1 MSNCDAMRV
10 IAPQL
15 TGKPVYSTPLLDIL
29 VPASEMPLNRF
40 PLKTLAWFFAGLCIL
55 PIAAVGVTA
64 AGGTLETWMRLWGS
78 VMPHF
83 IWNTVQL
90 VVMVGIGT
98 AVIGTVTAWL
108 VTLCR
113 FPGQRMFE
121 IVLALPL
128 AFPAYVL
135 AYAYTDL
142 LDHPGPVQTLLRDIT
157 GWGARDYWFPE
168 IRSLGGAALMLI
180 FVLYPYVY
188 LLVRA
193 AFLRQSPTAYFAAR
207 TMGHGPWSA
216 FFRVS
221 LPVARPA
228 IAGGV
233 ILCLMETIAD
243 FGTVAHFGVQTF
255 ATGVYQAWFSMGDR
269 AGASQLAFC
278 LMLTALL
285 LVVVEQTQRGG
296 AKHHQAGNRLEVM
309 APHRLTGWRAAG
321 AVAICAIP
329 VLCGFAIPLA
339 VLFEMAVSSGQNPFS
354 SRYVDFIENSLI
366 LASLAAL
373 LTVVG
378 AVFVGYRVRL
388 APGRAAYATKLLA
401 GIGYALPG
409 AVIAVGLLV
418 PAARLDNAVDGYMR
432 AQFGIST
439 GLLLTGSIALLIV
452 TYMVRFMA
460 AALSAFDTGM
470 SAIRPNVD
478 AVARTLGATTGG
490 MLARIHLPLMRA
502 SLLTA
507 VLIVFVDTMKELPAT
522 LILRPFNFDTLAV
535 QAYRLA
541 SDERLA
547 QAAVPSL
554 VIVAFGLLPVIILCR
569 SIARTGRADFTENQ
583 AIPSIA
589 R

>member
-1 MSNCDAMRV
+1 VNLTTRNPTAFNPTIV
-10 IAPQL
+10 I
-15 TGKPVYSTPLLDIL
+15 
-29 VPASEMPLNRF
+29 RF
-40 PLKTLAWFFAGLCIL
+40 PLKTLAWICAGLCII
-55 PIAAVGVTA
+55 PIVAVGIAAVG
-64 AGGTLETWMRLWGS
+64 GTFDTWTRLWNT
-78 VMPHF
+78 VMTRY

-90 VVMVGIGT
+90 VFIVGIGT
-98 AVIGTVTAWL
+98 AVTGTATAWL
-108 VTLCR
+108 VTLCQ
-113 FPGQRMFE
+113 FPGRRVFE

-142 LDHPGPVQTLLRDIT
+142 LDHPGPVQTALRSVT

-168 IRSLGGAALMLI
+168 IRSLGGAALMLV

-188 LLVRA
+188 LLSRA

-269 AGASQLAFC
+269 AAASQLAFC
-278 LMLTALL
+278 LMLVALF
-285 LVVVEQTQRGG
+285 LVVLENIQRGG
-296 AKHHQAGNRLEVM
+296 AKHHHAGNRHEVM
-309 APHRLTGWRAAG
+309 VPHKLAGWRAAA
-321 AVAICAIP
+321 AVLACLVP
-329 VLCGFAIPLA
+329 VLVGFIIPLVVLFDMAVTSGQSPFSPRYLSFVYNSLLLSSIAA
-339 VLFEMAVSSGQNPFS
+339 VLTVTAAV
-354 SRYVDFIENSLI
+354 L
-366 LASLAAL
+366 
-373 LTVVG
+373 
-378 AVFVGYRVRL
+378 VGYRLRL
-388 APGRAAYATKLLA
+388 APGRAASITKTFA

-418 PAARLDNAVDGYMR
+418 PFARLDNALDAFFR

-439 GLLLTGSIALLIV
+439 GLLFTGSIALLIM

-478 AVARTLGATTGG
+478 AVSRTLGATTGT
-490 MLARIHLPLMRA
+490 MLMRVHLPLMRT

-569 SIARTGRADFTENQ
+569 TIAQTRMGHSSEHELS
-583 AIPSIA
+583 AIPVHIET
-589 R
+589 

>member
-1 MSNCDAMRV
+1 
-10 IAPQL
+10 L
-15 TGKPVYSTPLLDIL
+15 KPPT
-29 VPASEMPLNRF
+29 EFHF
-40 PLKTLAWFFAGLCIL
+40 PLRSLAWISAGLCIL
-55 PIAAVGVTA
+55 PIVAVGIAA
-64 AGGTLETWMRLWGS
+64 AGGSLETWNRLWDS
-78 VMPHF
+78 VLPRY
-83 IWNTVQL
+83 IWNTIQL
-90 VVMVGIGT
+90 LVIVGVGT
-98 AVIGTVTAWL
+98 AVTGTASAWL

-113 FPGQRMFE
+113 FPGSRVFE
-121 IVLALPL
+121 IMLALPL

-142 LDHPGPVQTLLRDIT
+142 LDHPGSVQSLLREVT
-157 GWGARDYWFPE
+157 GWGAREYWFPE
-168 IRSLGGAALMLI
+168 IRSLGGAATMLI

-188 LLVRA
+188 LLARA
-193 AFLRQSPTAYFAAR
+193 AFLRQSPTAYSAAR

-216 FFRVS
+216 FFKVS

-255 ATGVYQAWFSMGDR
+255 ATGIYQAWFSMGDR
-269 AGASQLAFC
+269 PAASQLAFC
-278 LMLTALL
+278 LMLAALV
-285 LVVVEQTQRGG
+285 LVFLESRQRGG
-296 AKHHQAGNRLEVM
+296 AKHHHAGNRHETLV
-309 APHRLTGWRAAG
+309 PHRLSGWRAAF
-321 AVAICAIP
+321 AVIACLVPIL
-329 VLCGFAIPLA
+329 VGFIVPIA
-339 VLFEMAVSSGQNPFS
+339 VLADMAVQSGQNPFS
-354 SRYVDFIENSLI
+354 PRYLSFIQNSLL
-366 LASLAAL
+366 LALVAAIA
-373 LTVVG
+373 TVV
-378 AVFVGYRVRL
+378 AAIFVGYRVRL
-388 APGRAAYATKLLA
+388 LPGRTAQITKMLA

-418 PAARLDNAVDGYMR
+418 PFASLDNALDAFMR

-439 GLLLTGSIALLIV
+439 GLLFTGSITLLIV

-460 AALSAFDTGM
+460 AALSAFDTGI
-470 SAIRPNVD
+470 SAIKPNVD
-478 AVARTLGATTGG
+478 AVARTLGATTGV
-490 MLARIHLPLMRA
+490 MLAKIHLPLMRT

-569 SIARTGRADFTENQ
+569 TIAQ
-583 AIPSIA
+583 AQNMHGSDDTTMLIPSTH
-589 R
+589 